1 MVWLWQKTP
10 THRVQIVSQDNPGGT
25 ISNSDLEMMGLL
37 FHRLVLEKFT
47 NLAHSHVAIWCDNMP
62 TVAWA
67 TKLLATKAVLAAQ
80 LL

>member
-1 MVWLWQKTP
+1 
-10 THRVQIVSQDNPGGT
+10 VSQDNPGGT
-25 ISNSDLEMMGLL
+25 ISNLDLEMMGLL
-37 FHRLVLEKFT
+37 FHWLVLEKF
-47 NLAHSHVAIWCDNMP
+47 NDLAHSHIAIWCDNTP